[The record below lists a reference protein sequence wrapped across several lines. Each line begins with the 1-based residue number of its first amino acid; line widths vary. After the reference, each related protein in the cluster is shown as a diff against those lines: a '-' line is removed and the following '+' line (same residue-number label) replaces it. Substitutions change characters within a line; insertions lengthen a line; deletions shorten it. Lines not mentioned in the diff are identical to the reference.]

1 MPDPIYEGRYRIH
14 VPRRALIDAASGKPV
29 VATVTIYY
37 MGERGQQLQ
46 TTLPA
51 MPFKPVPAVP
61 YRQERKQVSPVTSK
75 PTTVPSPEPNIIVVR
90 PPPPVVIRE
99 QPEPPRVVT
108 VTQGESQPSEE
119 TVNIEAEVKPVETA
133 RSAPRMGSSRSS
145 YWRRTY

>member
-1 MPDPIYEGRYRIH
+1 MPDPVYEGRYRIH

-37 MGERGQQLQ
+37 MGERGQQPQ

-51 MPFKPVPAVP
+51 IPSKPAVP
-61 YRQERKQVSPVTSK
+61 YRPERRQVSPASSK

-108 VTQGESQPSEE
+108 VTQGETQPAEE
-119 TVNIEAEVKPVETA
+119 TVNIEAEVKPVETP
-133 RSAPRMGSSRSS
+133 RSAPRMSSSRSS

>member
-1 MPDPIYEGRYRIH
+1 MPDPVYEGRYRIH
-14 VPRRALIDAASGKPV
+14 VPRRALMDAASGKPV

-37 MGERGQQLQ
+37 MGARSQPQ

-51 MPFKPVPAVP
+51 VPSKPIP
-61 YRQERKQVSPVTSK
+61 KQTSAR

-108 VTQGESQPSEE
+108 VAQGESQPAEE

>member
-1 MPDPIYEGRYRIH
+1 MPDPVYEGRYRIH
-14 VPRRALIDAASGKPV
+14 VPRRALMDAASGKPV

-37 MGERGQQLQ
+37 MGARSQPQ

-51 MPFKPVPAVP
+51 VPSKPVP
-61 YRQERKQVSPVTSK
+61 KQVPVQTSAR

-108 VTQGESQPSEE
+108 VAQGETQPSEE
-119 TVNIEAEVKPVETA
+119 TVNIEAEVKPVETPKM
-133 RSAPRMGSSRSS
+133 SSSRSS

>member
-37 MGERGQQLQ
+37 MGERGKQPQ

-61 YRQERKQVSPVTSK
+61 YRSERRQVSPAQSK

-108 VTQGESQPSEE
+108 VTQGESQQTEE
-119 TVNIEAEVKPVETA
+119 TVNIEAEVKPVET
-133 RSAPRMGSSRSS
+133 PKMSSTRSS

>member
-1 MPDPIYEGRYRIH
+1 MPDPVYEGRYRIH

-37 MGERGQQLQ
+37 MGERGQQPQ

-51 MPFKPVPAVP
+51 MPFKPAPAVP
-61 YRQERKQVSPVTSK
+61 YRPERRQVSPAPSK

-108 VTQGESQPSEE
+108 VAQGETQPSEE
-119 TVNIEAEVKPVETA
+119 TVNIEAEVKPAETPKM
-133 RSAPRMGSSRSS
+133 SSSRSS

>member
-1 MPDPIYEGRYRIH
+1 MPDPVYEGRFRIH
-14 VPRRALIDAASGKPV
+14 VPRRALMEAASGKPV
-29 VATVTIYY
+29 QATVTIYY
-37 MGERGQQLQ
+37 MGERGQQPQ

-51 MPFKPVPAVP
+51 VPFKPAVP
-61 YRQERKQVSPVTSK
+61 YRPERRQVPPSK
-75 PTTVPSPEPNIIVVR
+75 PTTVSSPEPNIIVVR

-108 VTQGESQPSEE
+108 VAQGETQPAEE
-119 TVNIEAEVKPVETA
+119 TVNIEAEVKPVETP